1 MTRAQFALVVVRVA
15 LALVCTGA
23 GIAAARTGVGAGVAV
38 GSFCALLAWLSLA
51 VGPD

>member
-1 MTRAQFALVVVRVA
+1 MTRAQFALAVRVA

-23 GIAAARTGVGAGVAV
+23 GIAAARTGVDVGVTVGA
-38 GSFCALLAWLSLA
+38 FCGLLAWLSLA